1 MKTFENPEIQVK
13 SFAVEDIMTGSDTGN
28 VSPDRN
34 TGNMATPWN

>member
-13 SFAVEDIMTGSDTGN
+13 SFAVEDIMTGST
-28 VSPDRN
+28 SPDRN